1 MRAIFHFVTHR
12 WRAVALVTVGA
23 LAGGTV
29 WAVAAVP
36 GTGGTVTVCYETTS
50 TGAPVETTPNLTL
63 IDPSAG
69 QSCSHIVSG
78 GANSVPLSAAEL
90 TLNQTGPAGPAGA
103 PGAAGVAGAT
113 GATGATGPAASVT
126 PTAIGTITFKPAHRG
141 SVGTGTAPIVA
152 TVVSLT
158 VGTKVSHGTLTVVL
172 KDNGPALLKATVA
185 ACSPP
190 TRSRTRRWPTSRS
203 QAPAASQPRPTRS
216 GMRASRVSFE
226 PLTRRHRGTT
236 HKALRL

>member
-172 KDNGPALLKATVA
+172 KDNGPALLKELDTLEVFPSVKISVSHGRGMLATYTLKNATMADIQIAGASSVTTQTDTLRYE
-185 ACSPP
+185 SLE
-190 TRSRTRRWPTSRS
+190 S
-203 QAPAASQPRPTRS
+203 Q
-216 GMRASRVSFE
+216 F
-226 PLTRRHRGTT
+226 
-236 HKALRL
+236 